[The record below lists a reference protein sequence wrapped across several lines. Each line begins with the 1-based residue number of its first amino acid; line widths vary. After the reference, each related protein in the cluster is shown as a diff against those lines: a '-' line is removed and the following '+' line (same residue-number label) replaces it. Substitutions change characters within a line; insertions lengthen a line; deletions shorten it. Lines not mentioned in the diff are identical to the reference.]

1 MKFRPQALARL
12 QSPTALDAPIQLA
25 RPRTLF
31 SLSVVAL
38 LLVSGA
44 FWAVTGAIPRQTQAA
59 GILTHAEGSIHLQS
73 PYAGQITGVFVSTG
87 SVFLAHTPLFTIE
100 SDGHSQTVR
109 SITGGRIISVLG
121 SVGQVVTAGTELAVI
136 ERIDESHDPLVAVVY
151 LPQASAGL
159 VRVGS
164 QVDLSVA
171 SAPAAQFGVL
181 RGTVQAIGQFPQTEA
196 QISNFLG
203 DPQLASTFSAQ
214 GQPLGVTVRIT
225 PGRTTS
231 GFSWSK
237 SSGPPF
243 QVDSRTLVTAAIHLP
258 PIKPVDWVVS

>member
-25 RPRTLF
+25 SPRSLL

-44 FWAVTGAIPRQTQAA
+44 FWAMTGSIPRQARAA
-59 GILTHAEGSIHLQS
+59 GILTHAEGSIYLQS
-73 PYAGQITGVFVSTG
+73 PFAGQITGVFVSPG
-87 SVFLAHTPLFTIE
+87 SVFPAHTPLFTIQ
-100 SDGHSQTVR
+100 SADRSQTVR

-121 SVGQVVTAGTELAVI
+121 SVGQVVSAGTELSVI
-136 ERIDESHDPLVAVVY
+136 ERIDEVHDPLVAVVY
-151 LPQASAGL
+151 MPQASVGL

-164 QVDLSVA
+164 PVDLDVA
-171 SAPAAQFGVL
+171 SAPASQFGVL
-181 RGTVQAIGQFPQTEA
+181 HGTVEAIGQFPQTQA
-196 QISNFLG
+196 KISSFLG
-203 DPQLASTFSAQ
+203 DPQLAKDFSAQ
-214 GQPLGVTVRIT
+214 GQPFGVTIRIT

-231 GFSWSK
+231 GFSWSRG
-237 SSGPPF
+237 SGPPF
-243 QVDSRTLVTAAIHLP
+243 QVDSRTLVTAAVHLP